1 MLVPPIEFYLVLKL
15 TIYGWLR
22 IVKLFLFEFLDN
34 LEELI

>member
-1 MLVPPIEFYLVLKL
+1 MLVPPIEFDLVLKL

-22 IVKLFLFEFLDN
+22 IVELFLFEFLDN